1 MVDAYVRA
9 VGGLSR
15 ALAVF
20 ATLLII
26 AAMLVVCQMILMRY
40 VFRMATIWQTD
51 FVVFSATAAMFLGA
65 PYVLLKGGHVGVD
78 VVEMMVGDVARR
90 RLKLL
95 GSLLGLAFC
104 IIMLIASWIQ
114 FHDAWAGNWKHSS
127 IWGPPLWIPL
137 LALPVG
143 FGVLCLQ
150 YLAQILV
157 LLTKGAL
164 PESHASALADGPA
177 VYEADIAVSP
187 TSGKERTP

>member
-78 VVEMMVGDVARR
+78 VVEMMVGDTTRR
-90 RLKLL
+90 RLKIV
-95 GSLLGLAFC
+95 GSLLGLVFC
-104 IIMLIASWIQ
+104 VIMLIASWIQ

-150 YLAQILV
+150 YVAQILV
-157 LLTKGAL
+157 LLTKGTL
-164 PESHASALADGPA
+164 PDSHVASLADGLA
-177 VYEADIAVSP
+177 SDDTEIAVSP
-187 TSGKERTP
+187 TPGKERAP